1 MSRVRDRIARLI
13 HTSAIFPAMNS
24 LTARELLG
32 TSFSSSAS
40 EAPAPSMQ
48 NMVRRPQTDPRSRGQ
63 QIFGGLVAV
72 SIQAIFLAGLAYG
85 TMRDLVPSLE
95 NITVVN
101 ILDETPAVEE
111 APPPPPPKFEQ
122 PVIHMQT
129 PLVTITQPDPAP
141 TAPTAI
147 ISDMPTPTPA
157 RAQVD
162 DGERQRLIVEFQ
174 RALQRH
180 LIREMRYPL
189 AARAKKE
196 EGIVYVRVAMDRR
209 GFVQSAK
216 IQDASDFPLL
226 NQEAIAVVQRAQPL
240 PLPPD
245 VVAGDPVDLIIPV
258 TFSLRMGRGG
268 RGGRGGQHRDN

>member
-1 MSRVRDRIARLI
+1 MSRVRDLAARLI
-13 HTSAIFPAMNS
+13 HTIAILPAMNS
-24 LTARELLG
+24 LTARELLD

-40 EAPAPSMQ
+40 ETPTSSMRD
-48 NMVRRPQTDPRSRGQ
+48 MVRRPQADPRPHGQ

-101 ILDETPAVEE
+101 ILDETPVVEE
-111 APPPPPPKFEQ
+111 TPPPPPPKFEQ
-122 PVIHMQT
+122 PVIHMQA
-129 PLVTITQPDPAP
+129 PLVTITPPEPAP
-141 TAPTAI
+141 AAPTAI
-147 ISDMPTPTPA
+147 ISDRPTPPPA
-157 RAQVD
+157 RVD
-162 DGERQRLIVEFQ
+162 NSERDRLIVEFQ

-209 GFVQSAK
+209 GFVKSAK

-245 VVAGDPVDLIIPV
+245 AVAGDPVDLIIPV

-268 RGGRGGQHRDN
+268 RGGGRGGQHRDN